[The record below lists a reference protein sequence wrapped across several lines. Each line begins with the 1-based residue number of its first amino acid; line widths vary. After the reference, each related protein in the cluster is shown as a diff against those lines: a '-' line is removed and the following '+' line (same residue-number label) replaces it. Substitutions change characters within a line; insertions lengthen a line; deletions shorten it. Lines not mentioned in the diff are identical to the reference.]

1 MTKEQEEAIRKQAE
15 EGRLSCED
23 AHWLAKELDLSLAE
37 IGRFC
42 DEAGIRIKD
51 CQLGCF

>member
-1 MTKEQEEAIRKQAE
+1 MTKEQEEAIRNE
-15 EGRLSCED
+15 TEDGRLSCES
-23 AHWLAKELDLSLAE
+23 AHWLAKKLGLSLAE